1 MNFELRHDLSGL
13 VFPLPGFAHVGISE
27 IAHFVVV
34 FLVAVV
40 GIGCFFIV
48 SPVVVPV
55 GVEQEVRGGDFK
67 SAFVGTELHVVGRN
81 VAGQK
86 LADAVPDVRTARDNT
101 VGSALAVE
109 TLHVVGHVVQNG
121 QVVLH
126 HDDVFIGGDHVA
138 VYLAPLLL
146 AAVHEVPETASR
158 HMVQA
163 AAKRCSSLQNHGAND
178 SIR

>member
-1 MNFELRHDLSGL
+1 M
-13 VFPLPGFAHVGISE
+13 V
-27 IAHFVVV
+27 
-34 FLVAVV
+34 
-40 GIGCFFIV
+40 
-48 SPVVVPV
+48 
-55 GVEQEVRGGDFK
+55 
-67 SAFVGTELHVVGRN
+67 
-81 VAGQK
+81 
-86 LADAVPDVRTARDNT
+86 DAVPDVRTARDDT

-109 TLHVVGHVVQNG
+109 TLHVVGHVVQDG

-146 AAVHEVPETASR
+146 AAVHEVPETPSR

-178 SIR
+178 SIRRAPVQEDEEEAPVETGRACQREGDKF